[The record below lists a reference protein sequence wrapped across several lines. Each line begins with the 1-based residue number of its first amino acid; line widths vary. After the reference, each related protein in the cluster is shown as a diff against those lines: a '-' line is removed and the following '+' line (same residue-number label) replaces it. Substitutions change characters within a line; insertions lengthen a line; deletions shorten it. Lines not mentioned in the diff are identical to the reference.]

1 MYSNWMR
8 VLLSSSCQ
16 LGLEVVLRHY
26 SLSFYNTWNFI
37 NRSKYRIY
45 ISNVQQLNGNSIKFF
60 LLTWTRS
67 SSKTLQSK
75 FLYTQNKRQ
84 LSSRVSST
92 QQLHYNQ
99 VLFQLWS
106 MSWLD
111 KIAKLLFIFLFF
123 SFSFLFLFGLTTQ
136 EKSVRKCHRTMS
148 YSQSHISRYHRVTS
162 HDRVI

>member
-1 MYSNWMR
+1 MNESSIKFFLSTWTR
-8 VLLSSSCQ
+8 SSSKALQ
-16 LGLEVVLRHY
+16 SKFLQYMELY
-26 SLSFYNTWNFI
+26 
-37 NRSKYRIY
+37 KYRIY

-136 EKSVRKCHRTMS
+136 EKSVRKCHRIMS